1 MRQYGSMNKSYC
13 HFILC
18 NSYNK
23 ALSLYILVYYVDKY
37 LYIEVDIYE
46 RKQS

>member
-1 MRQYGSMNKSYC
+1 MKQYGSMIYSYC
-13 HFILC
+13 HFILG
-18 NSYNK
+18 NSCNK